1 MNAST
6 QWIKHQ
12 GPNLLSALGIQSNQL
27 VLDFGCGKG
36 SYTLAS
42 AKQVGKQ
49 GKIYALDET
58 SAHLKTI
65 KEKAETYQL
74 TNIEYVNTQGSI
86 KLPLTIPLVDTI
98 LAFDVLH
105 FFDEK
110 QRKNLYQEFYD
121 HLKKQGTLII
131 YPKHTS
137 DNQPMWN
144 LASIS
149 TTNLIQEIKEHKFS
163 LKETKTVQ
171 LIHDY
176 KLEKGTILIFSKQ

>member
-65 KEKAETYQL
+65 KEKA
-74 TNIEYVNTQGSI
+74 
-86 KLPLTIPLVDTI
+86 
-98 LAFDVLH
+98 
-105 FFDEK
+105 
-110 QRKNLYQEFYD
+110 
-121 HLKKQGTLII
+121 
-131 YPKHTS
+131 
-137 DNQPMWN
+137 
-144 LASIS
+144 
-149 TTNLIQEIKEHKFS
+149 
-163 LKETKTVQ
+163 
-171 LIHDY
+171 
-176 KLEKGTILIFSKQ
+176 